1 MSKNRTRA
9 SLSKDC
15 LSLQKECFITEE
27 RSEEKGDK
35 ESNKNKKRRKVRIII
50 HMSVNVT
57 VDVKLFFPVQYATLE
72 YFFLFTS
79 CSIEK

>member
-1 MSKNRTRA
+1 MSKNRNRA

-15 LSLQKECFITEE
+15 LSLQKECFITQE

-35 ESNKNKKRRKVRIII
+35 ESNKSKKRRKVRIMI

-57 VDVKLFFPVQYATLE
+57 VDVKLFCPVHYAASE
-72 YFFLFTS
+72 YFSLHAQ
-79 CSIEK
+79 